1 MSFVRDNSSN
11 YKSHIKAV
19 VSLKLSEDGLLLASA
34 CKLGLCSILVYR
46 CCVMHYCILIMCIQ
60 FCMHDIVILL

>member
-34 CKLGLCSILVYR
+34 CKLGL
-46 CCVMHYCILIMCIQ
+46 
-60 FCMHDIVILL
+60 